1 VVCQERIRK
10 DRRMKKGDLVRFKSI
25 IDHQGEVLS
34 DWKHGVIVKYY
45 EPSMKIV
52 TILYEGELL
61 DIRARHVQIHQRCH
75 YD

>member
-1 VVCQERIRK
+1 
-10 DRRMKKGDLVRFKSI
+10 MVRFRTVINHCDEK
-25 IDHQGEVLS
+25 LS

-52 TILYEGELL
+52 TVLYEGELL